1 MPPATHTCPPGS
13 ASTDA
18 RLVFCARKEG
28 MATERQRRSFQR
40 TRPLAVGL
48 PGPPSTTAQMSLAET
63 ALASKTPNW
72 PAGPGSDMARQVLP
86 LKWAAY
92 EWTLV
97 ETLSNPNAQ
106 ASCIP
111 TARPM
116 ASPRPLLPPGNVGT
130 RPVVQDEPLKRS
142 QLPLKSNAQMLLS
155 DVPATELRTLTF
167 ARTPAGTAAFR
178 QWVPFQCTTMS
189 PVLAPVGPTAH
200 ASPLPIAV
208 TALSWTSSLFGAMV
222 ANTCQPVA
230 AEAGTGLPSAMTA
243 SPLTAR
249 ITVVLPM
256 RDIISRP
263 IARSRM
269 CHLCGSIE

>member
-28 MATERQRRSFQR
+28 MATERQRRPFQR

-72 PAGPGSDMARQVLP
+72 PAGPGSDMVRQVLP
-86 LKWAAY
+86 LKW
-92 EWTLV
+92 E
-97 ETLSNPNAQ
+97 
-106 ASCIP
+106 
-111 TARPM
+111 
-116 ASPRPLLPPGNVGT
+116 
-130 RPVVQDEPLKRS
+130 
-142 QLPLKSNAQMLLS
+142 AQMLLS
-155 DVPATELRTLTF
+155 DVAATELRTLTF

-200 ASPLPIAV
+200 AFPLPIAV
-208 TALSWTSSLFGAMV
+208 TALSWTSSLLGAMV

-230 AEAGTGLPSAMTA
+230 AEAGSGLPGAMTA
-243 SPLTAR
+243 SPPTAR

-263 IARSRM
+263 IAR
-269 CHLCGSIE
+269 